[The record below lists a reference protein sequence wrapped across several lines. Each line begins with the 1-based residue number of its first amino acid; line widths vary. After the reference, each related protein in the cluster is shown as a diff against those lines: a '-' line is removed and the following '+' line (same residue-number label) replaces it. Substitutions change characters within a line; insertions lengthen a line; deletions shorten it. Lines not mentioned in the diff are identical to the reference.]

1 MNRPKSSAHLEP
13 KSKSKSSPQQN
24 PATTT
29 NQGAT
34 NKTNSYSHTASY
46 VGTSSPETPPS
57 RRGGWTEFSPIKLS
71 PLKFA
76 PSSPHS
82 SSSRD
87 HSPSRDSPDLFE
99 AHTQLDQSPSS
110 SPATPVV
117 YQGSDH
123 TPPLT
128 PGSDKSDSCARDT
141 LHRDVTQLDLHL
153 AKRDRSANDRSAN
166 DRSAARLLRMET
178 RLDTDDT
185 VSHSVPVTG
194 VKRRP
199 ALLSAD
205 TKPDLL
211 TRTSTVL
218 DAQSVHQGPKH
229 TATSSRAVLSSSAE
243 SLSRATTQLDLPLTT
258 AATNAVKWQLIGQ
271 GALNGHVIELQEG
284 DAVQVGRGTGCVGAS
299 ELSGH
304 KVISAQHISL
314 VVREQHCWVT
324 DLSSNGTWLNGLR
337 LGKPNTNTTHPPKSS
352 AN

>member
-1 MNRPKSSAHLEP
+1 
-13 KSKSKSSPQQN
+13 
-24 PATTT
+24 
-29 NQGAT
+29 
-34 NKTNSYSHTASY
+34 
-46 VGTSSPETPPS
+46 
-57 RRGGWTEFSPIKLS
+57 
-71 PLKFA
+71 
-76 PSSPHS
+76 
-82 SSSRD
+82 
-87 HSPSRDSPDLFE
+87 
-99 AHTQLDQSPSS
+99 
-110 SPATPVV
+110 
-117 YQGSDH
+117 
-123 TPPLT
+123 
-128 PGSDKSDSCARDT
+128 
-141 LHRDVTQLDLHL
+141 
-153 AKRDRSANDRSAN
+153 
-166 DRSAARLLRMET
+166 MET

-243 SLSRATTQLDLPLTT
+243 LLSRATTQLDLPLTT

-304 KVISAQHISL
+304 KVISAQHISF

-337 LGKPNTNTTHPPKSS
+337 LGKPNQYNASTLELRELIFAAQKRSCRHHFALGTC
-352 AN
+352 